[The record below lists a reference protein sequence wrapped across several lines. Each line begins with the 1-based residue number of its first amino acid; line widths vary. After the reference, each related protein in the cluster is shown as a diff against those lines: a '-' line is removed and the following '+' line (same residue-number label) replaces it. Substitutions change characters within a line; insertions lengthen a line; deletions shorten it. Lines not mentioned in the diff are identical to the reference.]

1 LFHRTLSS
9 LIKFLRGG
17 IIMPVCEVETATFA
31 SAAEVLTL
39 VRGFEFCTLPRAE
52 WTHSAHLTV
61 ALWYCLRHP
70 FAEATRLV
78 RDGIKKYNAAHG
90 VEQTPTGGYH
100 ETMTLFWLGIVR
112 KYLAEAAPV
121 RCSLAALANNLVER
135 YGDKSLPFEY
145 YTRERILSREARAE
159 WVAPDLKEL
168 R

>member
-1 LFHRTLSS
+1 
-9 LIKFLRGG
+9 
-17 IIMPVCEVETATFA
+17 MPVCEVEPKTFA

-52 WTHSAHLTV
+52 WTHGAHLTV

-70 FAEATRLV
+70 FADATRRV

-90 VEQTPTGGYH
+90 IKETPTGGYH

-112 KYLAEAAPV
+112 QYLAEVAPA
-121 RCSLAALANNLVER
+121 RCSLATLANGLVER
-135 YGDKSLPFEY
+135 YGDKRLPFEY
-145 YTRERILSREARAE
+145 YTRERLLSREARAV

-168 R
+168 EKSSMEYIS